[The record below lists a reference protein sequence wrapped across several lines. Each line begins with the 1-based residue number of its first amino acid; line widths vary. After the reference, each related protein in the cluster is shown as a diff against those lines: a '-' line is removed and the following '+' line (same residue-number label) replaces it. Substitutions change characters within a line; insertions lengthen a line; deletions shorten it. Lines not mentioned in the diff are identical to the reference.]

1 MKQNDTAALLTELE
15 QQKAK
20 LRQSTEAFKSSIDGQ
35 INNMK
40 DNAIRYTLRG
50 MVFVGVAAIS
60 FFAFKFFTR
69 KAEEEIAGADE
80 HAQRNMPRAN
90 QTSFASNPLVQMILT
105 NIATFLLSIAKEQL
119 LTYLESQLANNRNE
133 QEQRTA
139 ASAAPLYSQQ

>member
-1 MKQNDTAALLTELE
+1 MKQTDTDALLTELE

-20 LRQSTEAFKSSIDGQ
+20 LRQSTDAFKSSIEGQ
-35 INNMK
+35 ISNIT

-50 MVFVGVAAIS
+50 VVFVGVAALS

-80 HAQRNMPRAN
+80 HAHRNMPRAN
-90 QTSFASNPLVQMILT
+90 NSSFASNPLVQMILS

-119 LTYLESQLANNRNE
+119 LTYLDSQLAKNRNE

-139 ASAAPLYSQQ
+139 APAASHYS